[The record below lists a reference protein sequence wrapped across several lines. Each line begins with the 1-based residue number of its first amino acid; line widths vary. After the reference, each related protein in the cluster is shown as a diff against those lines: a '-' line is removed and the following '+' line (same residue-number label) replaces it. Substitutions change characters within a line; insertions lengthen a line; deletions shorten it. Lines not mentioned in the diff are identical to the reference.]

1 MSEPVW
7 SVHSQL
13 GADTSPVG
21 DLPLSRVLAI
31 DDAIYPWLVLVPRR
45 AGAVEIADL
54 GFDAAIL
61 MDEIVQLSRFLKSVT
76 GCDKINV
83 GAIGNVVPQL
93 HVHIVARRFGDPL
106 WPKPVW
112 GLHQPH
118 KGEAAQFARFIAA
131 IRQGAGINGAGI
143 NDAESKGA
151 GI

>member
-7 SVHSQL
+7 SLHPQL
-13 GADTSPVG
+13 EADTSLVG

-31 DDAIYPWLVLVPRR
+31 DDATYPWLVLVPRR

-54 GFDAAIL
+54 GADAALL
-61 MDEIVQLSRFLKSVT
+61 MQEIVHLSRLLKTVT

-93 HVHIVARRFGDPL
+93 HIHIVARRTSDPL

-112 GLHQPH
+112 GLHQPR
-118 KGEAAQFARFIAA
+118 KGESADFARFIAA
-131 IRQGAGINGAGI
+131 IREGTGI
-143 NDAESKGA
+143 
-151 GI
+151 